1 MTVPLKE
8 ALVPKLL
15 QGVAMWIP
23 NQNIEK
29 AFLFQES
36 YSNITCGTLKKE
48 SEKKK
53 LKSLFL
59 FSRKEFCS
67 FTQFLTKLLIN

>member
-15 QGVAMWIP
+15 QGVPMWIP

-36 YSNITCGTLKKE
+36 YSNIKCGTFEKGVRKKE
-48 SEKKK
+48 VK
-53 LKSLFL
+53 KSLFIL
-59 FSRKEFCS
+59 KKRVL
-67 FTQFLTKLLIN
+67 QFYSVLN

>member
-36 YSNITCGTLKKE
+36 YSNIKCGTLKKE

-59 FSRKEFCS
+59 FSRK
-67 FTQFLTKLLIN
+67 

>member
-23 NQNIEK
+23 NGNQNIEK

-36 YSNITCGTLKKE
+36 YSNIKCGTFEKGVRKKE
-48 SEKKK
+48 VK
-53 LKSLFL
+53 KSLFIL
-59 FSRKEFCS
+59 KKIVL
-67 FTQFLTKLLIN
+67 QFYSVLN

>member
-1 MTVPLKE
+1 MTVPLKK

-36 YSNITCGTLKKE
+36 YSNIKCGTFEKGVRKKE
-48 SEKKK
+48 VK
-53 LKSLFL
+53 KSLFIL
-59 FSRKEFCS
+59 KKIVL
-67 FTQFLTKLLIN
+67 QFYSVLN